1 MIRIIQFII
10 FPDIQEIISRLN
22 EIADRQMNATL
33 ESQKAAVRN
42 IKKAQVQGI
51 VLAPVILDYVKQ
63 NHIDLV
69 VMVLMVDGAWGHL
82 LLGSVAEE
90 VVRLATC
97 PVFTVKVF
105 GKS

>member
-1 MIRIIQFII
+1 MIRIIQLII

-69 VMVLMVDGAWGHL
+69 VMVLMVDGAWDICYSSAWL
-82 LLGSVAEE
+82 RKSSV
-90 VVRLATC
+90 
-97 PVFTVKVF
+97 
-105 GKS
+105 